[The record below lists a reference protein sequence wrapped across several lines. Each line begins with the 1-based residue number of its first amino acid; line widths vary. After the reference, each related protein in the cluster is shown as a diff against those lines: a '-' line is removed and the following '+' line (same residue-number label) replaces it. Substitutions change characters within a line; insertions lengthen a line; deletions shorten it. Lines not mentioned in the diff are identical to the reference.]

1 MTVIYD
7 VLNVNGTKTP
17 DYIYDRGHKQH
28 LEETENIRKERGQAN
43 E

>member
-17 DYIYDRGHKQH
+17 DYIYDGGQN
-28 LEETENIRKERGQAN
+28 NI
-43 E
+43 